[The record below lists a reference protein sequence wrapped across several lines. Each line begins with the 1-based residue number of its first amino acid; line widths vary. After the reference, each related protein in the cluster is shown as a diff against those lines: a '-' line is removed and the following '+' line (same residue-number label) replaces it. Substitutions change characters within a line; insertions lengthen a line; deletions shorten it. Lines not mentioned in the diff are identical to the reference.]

1 MPRIEK
7 LNRKDLGGFIESAE
21 NFRHSFIKRAAQK
34 VAQVMPLFEGTCS
47 GITLKIEQV
56 GVEELKNIEDE
67 SAVLDLLDSV

>member
-1 MPRIEK
+1 
-7 LNRKDLGGFIESAE
+7 
-21 NFRHSFIKRAAQK
+21 
-34 VAQVMPLFEGTCS
+34 MPLFEGTCS